1 MPISACYCF
10 SSALTAF
17 FTCSLTAMP
26 LASTNLTPFCLISK
40 VLHTP
45 ASTQTN
51 FYTSFYTNPSLH
63 KLAFPQTTFYTNQ
76 LLHKQAFTRTS
87 CYANQL
93 FEQAAFTQTT
103 FYTNQLYTTPAL
115 GLSAKGQRAGGMPK
129 AFKYVITMLCQR

>member
-76 LLHKQAFTRTS
+76 LLHKRVFTRTS
-87 CYANQL
+87 FYANQL
-93 FEQAAFTQTT
+93 FDQPAFTETTFHQPTFTYQLFHKSAFTQTS
-103 FYTNQLYTTPAL
+103 FYTNQLLDKP
-115 GLSAKGQRAGGMPK
+115 
-129 AFKYVITMLCQR
+129 